1 MKHLHNLLIS
11 MILTTGTVVHAQTK
25 EATTTPAPAAP
36 STANRGSDKLDLKK
50 LEEKYWAAKDDEYGV
65 IQNRTFAKSKRFYLT
80 LNYGT
85 LINDPY
91 VSSKS
96 VGGLLGYFFSE
107 NFGVEFSYLNYMSKR
122 NDTVDYL
129 KNRSSQIVPNYN
141 MISSNMALSMT
152 YTPFYAKMAFMNKAI
167 LYFDMGFTLGAGLT
181 GYKQVQG
188 SATTPDVYTDKSTP
202 HVELGFMQQMFI
214 NKNWAFRLDI
224 KNTYNKQ
231 KVIPYQINSNTNSG
245 EESVN
250 ANDTTLTLG
259 ATFFIN

>member
-1 MKHLHNLLIS
+1 MKHQLNSLILS
-11 MILTTGTVVHAQTK
+11 TLILTTTATYAQNK
-25 EATTTPAPAAP
+25 ETNQQSSGQAQ
-36 STANRGSDKLDLKK
+36 SNRGSDKLDLKK

-96 VGGLLGYFFSE
+96 VGGLFGYFFSE

-141 MISSNMALSMT
+141 MLASNMALSMT

-167 LYFDMGFTLGAGLT
+167 LYFDMGFTLGAGVT
-181 GYKQVQG
+181 GYKQVKG
-188 SATTPDVYTDKSTP
+188 SATTPDVYTDKTTP
-202 HVELGFMQQMFI
+202 HVEIGFMQQMFI

-224 KNTYNKQ
+224 KNSYNKQ
-231 KVIPYQINSNTNSG
+231 NVVPYEINSNTNSG
-245 EESVN
+245 EESIN